1 MADASRSRRQQR
13 REKGMRHVYSFVFL
27 AMMTSGFYLAT
38 HSPNESTRHMVGML
52 IGFWG
57 LGLFVIAWIVEISN
71 YE

>member
-1 MADASRSRRQQR
+1 MADASRSRRQQGEGER
-13 REKGMRHVYSFVFL
+13 MKHFYSFAFL

>member
-1 MADASRSRRQQR
+1 
-13 REKGMRHVYSFVFL
+13 MRHVYSFVFL